1 MSAVVNIA
9 HIQKVDELTRG
20 FGPALLFVML
30 KIAQRQI
37 KIITN
42 ANGTL
47 MLAMP
52 KIVSATSESRFPLGF
67 TLRTD
72 MMPLLQAP
80 TSIPL
85 VALG

>member
-1 MSAVVNIA
+1 MP
-9 HIQKVDELTRG
+9 RG
-20 FGPALLFVML
+20 FGPAAISEML
-30 KIAQRQI
+30 KTSQRQI

-42 ANGTL
+42 ANGMP

-52 KIVSATSESRFPLGF
+52 KIVSATSESRFPLGL

-72 MMPLLQAP
+72 MMPLLRAP
-80 TSIPL
+80 ASISL